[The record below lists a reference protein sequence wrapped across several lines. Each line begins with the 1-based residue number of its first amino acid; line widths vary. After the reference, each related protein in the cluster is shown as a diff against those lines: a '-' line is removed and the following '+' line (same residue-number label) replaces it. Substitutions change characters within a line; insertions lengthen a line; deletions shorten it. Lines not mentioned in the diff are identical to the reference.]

1 MADDIRRLMRSLGHH
16 CFGVVGHD
24 RGSAVAYRLA
34 LDHPGA
40 VTKLAVLD
48 CIPIGEHLARAD
60 ARFAQAWWHWFFF
73 GQTEKPAERFINADP
88 EGWYRISSAHMGV
101 EAHTDLWTA
110 LRDPEVVHGML
121 EDYRAGLTVDRAAD
135 DDDRAN
141 GRKVKCPVLI
151 GWSTQDDMEE
161 LYGDIVAVWR
171 LWADDLRGVPINS
184 GHHIAEEAPHDLVA
198 ALLSFF
204 AATG

>member
-1 MADDIRRLMRSLGHH
+1 
-16 CFGVVGHD
+16 
-24 RGSAVAYRLA
+24 
-34 LDHPGA
+34 
-40 VTKLAVLD
+40 
-48 CIPIGEHLARAD
+48 
-60 ARFAQAWWHWFFF
+60 
-73 GQTEKPAERFINADP
+73 
-88 EGWYRISSAHMGV
+88 MGV